1 MDWFRNLKI
10 SRKLALGFST
20 MLALILILGVR
31 GIIGVNTI
39 ESGMDV
45 IFQTQLPSI
54 DYLIECD
61 RDLQQMLVA
70 ERSMIFANAASDEFK
85 SLLDDYYENQKQADE
100 RWNNFKKLV
109 SGDKVNALITEY
121 EKARK
126 DWLETTNKIV
136 ENRKEDTREGR
147 RLAID
152 LTLTE
157 GAVKFENMRNY
168 LDQLTELALKNAAI
182 HEENAH
188 QTYLSTLYTLAIFTF
203 IGILIGIFLSV
214 FISRIVSQPL
224 TKITDVAKSIAKGDL
239 QQDLYIDQNDE
250 IGMLAEAFSEMS
262 ESLKEKAGIANSIAK
277 GDLTADIK
285 IISKQDVLGQ
295 AMLSMK
301 NSLVGMQTELQKLIN
316 SQKNGDL
323 DARCDTTFLDGAYAD
338 LLNGVNETVASIV
351 TPLNEASSILEKYS
365 RGDLSVRMRSLPGKQ
380 IILTNA
386 LNTIQENLQTLIEEG
401 IKLTKAAENGQLSVR
416 GNTERFSGGYKEII
430 QGFNSTIESIVNPI
444 NEAVHCLEKV
454 SKGDLT
460 VKIRNEYKGDH
471 QVIKNSLNST
481 IDFLNVILGQ
491 LSGSIKQIDSGSK
504 QVSDASQSLSQ
515 GATEQASSLE
525 EISASMTEMNTQTK
539 QNAENAD
546 KVSKLTGSSLDK
558 TREGNSQMQQMLEAM
573 NDINMSSEQISKII
587 KVIDEIA
594 FQTNLLALNAAVE
607 AARAGVH
614 GKGFAVVAEEVR
626 NLAQRSAKAAKETTE
641 LIENSGGKVKK
652 GMTIAQHTAKALNE
666 IFEGVT
672 QVSDFIKNISQAS
685 LDQAEGITQINQSL
699 NQIDHITQ
707 NNTANA
713 EETASTAE
721 ELSSQAARL
730 SEMVDRFKLENTSR
744 QRNAGKKQLK
754 SFSEIDEEPIELE
767 SYN

>member
-1 MDWFRNLKI
+1 MNWFRNLKI
-10 SRKLALGFST
+10 SRKLAFGFST
-20 MLALILILGVR
+20 MLFLILVLGIR

-39 ESGMDV
+39 EEGMDV
-45 IFQTQLPSI
+45 IFRTQLPSI

-70 ERSMIFANAASDEFK
+70 ERSMIFANVSSDEFK
-85 SLLDDYYENQKQADE
+85 SLLDDYYENQKQSDE
-100 RWNNFKKLV
+100 RWNKYKDLV
-109 SGDKVNALITEY
+109 SGDETAALIASY
-121 EKARK
+121 EKARA

-136 ENRKEDTREGR
+136 EGRKEDSREGR

-157 GAVKFENMRNY
+157 GAAKFENMRDY
-168 LDQLTELALKNAAI
+168 LDKLTELSLKDAAI

-188 QTYLSTLYTLAIFTF
+188 ETYLSTVYILGIFTF
-203 IGILIGIFLSV
+203 FGILIGAFLSV

-224 TKITDVAKSIAKGDL
+224 AKITDVAKSIAKGDL
-239 QQDLYIDQNDE
+239 QQDLNIDQNDE
-250 IGMLAEAFSEMS
+250 IGMLADAFSEMS
-262 ESLKEKAGIANSIAK
+262 VSLQDKARIAGNIAD
-277 GDLTADIK
+277 GDLTAEVNV
-285 IISKQDVLGQ
+285 ISKQDVLGL
-295 AMLSMK
+295 AMQSMK
-301 NSLVGMQTELQKLIN
+301 NSLAGMQSELQKLID

-323 DARCDTTFLDGAYAD
+323 DARCDTAFVKGAYAD
-338 LLNGVNETVASIV
+338 LLNGINETVGSIV
-351 TPLNEASSILEKYS
+351 TPLNEASDILTQYAQ
-365 RGDLSVRMRSLPGKQ
+365 GDLSSKMRTLPGKQ
-380 IILTNA
+380 IKLTNA
-386 LNTIQENLQTLIEEG
+386 LNTIQENLKILIEEG
-401 IKLTKAAENGQLSVR
+401 TKLTKAAENGQLSVR
-416 GNTERFSGGYKEII
+416 GNAERLNGGYKEII
-430 QGFNSTIESIVNPI
+430 LGFNRTIESIVNPI
-444 NEAVHCLEKV
+444 DEAVQCLEKV
-454 SKGDLT
+454 SQGDLT
-460 VKIRNEYKGDH
+460 SKIKNEYKGDH

-481 IDFLNVILGQ
+481 IDFLNEILGQ

-546 KVSKLTGSSLDK
+546 KVSKLTTVSLDK
-558 TREGNSQMQQMLEAM
+558 TREGNSQMQHMLNAM
-573 NDINMSSEQISKII
+573 NDINASSEQISKII

-641 LIENSGGKVKK
+641 LIQSSGDKVKN
-652 GMTIAQHTAKALNE
+652 GMNIAQHTAKALNE
-666 IFEGVT
+666 IFDGVT

-721 ELSSQAARL
+721 ELSSQAAQL
-730 SEMVDRFKLENTSR
+730 SEMVDRFKLENTVR
-744 QRNAGKKQLK
+744 QHYSSKKEHS
-754 SFSEIDEEPIELE
+754 SFSDIIEDRMEIE
-767 SYN
+767 SFN